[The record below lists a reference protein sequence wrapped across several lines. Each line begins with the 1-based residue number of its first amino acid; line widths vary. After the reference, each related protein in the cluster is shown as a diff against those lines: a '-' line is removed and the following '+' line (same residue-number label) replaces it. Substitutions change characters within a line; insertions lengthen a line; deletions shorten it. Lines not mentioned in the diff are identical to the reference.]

1 MIGFVPL
8 GIIFS
13 LGKIVI
19 KMFIV
24 VCRLFAFDLSP
35 HGVGMALGSVANIGK
50 INCCGVGYF
59 LQKIGYFLHF
69 CPFPGVF
76 GGDCGKL
83 AECAKNGNAFR
94 VLRDAM

>member
-1 MIGFVPL
+1 
-8 GIIFS
+8 
-13 LGKIVI
+13 
-19 KMFIV
+19 MFIV

-69 CPFPGVF
+69 CPFSGVLGEIVENSRNVRKMATYF
-76 GGDCGKL
+76 VFYEMRCSEKL
-83 AECAKNGNAFR
+83 R
-94 VLRDAM
+94 RI